1 LPADHVAHW
10 YGMPTSRRAATQQA
24 KVWLTSAS
32 HPFSPFS
39 LAGSLEARAEDFP
52 AQSDRRLLR
61 QRGAGATTP
70 LSGISRRARRHA
82 CAGWQSLGHLER
94 ITIGHK
100 QAAIASGWFLDVRPL
115 PRRARCMLRVALLRR
130 FAHAVTRV
138 TFAELSGCVAAIA
151 ALRRRRVAAH
161 SRVACALPFCLR
173 LLHACSGNALS
184 RAKTMR
190 CAGRAIIVGLLPRAR
205 RVSR

>member
-1 LPADHVAHW
+1 VPADHVAHW

-24 KVWLTSAS
+24 KVWRLTSAS

-100 QAAIASGWFLDVRPL
+100 QAAIASGWFLDVRAL

-130 FAHAVTRV
+130 SPLAVTRV
-138 TFAELSGCVAAIA
+138 TCAELSGCVAAIA

-161 SRVACALPFCLR
+161 SRLACALPFCPALCSMHAAVLR
-173 LLHACSGNALS
+173 SLAPIQCVAPL
-184 RAKTMR
+184 
-190 CAGRAIIVGLLPRAR
+190 GR
-205 RVSR
+205 